1 MFYGSVHKCIVFS
14 LKHVI
19 HVHAMGINV
28 KYTGFKLSFAN
39 ISMVNIKL
47 RKNTSPMGAV
57 DT

>member
-1 MFYGSVHKCIVFS
+1 MHCYLARHTCTCNGP
-14 LKHVI
+14 
-19 HVHAMGINV
+19 GINV
-28 KYTGFKLSFAN
+28 KYAGFKSSFAN